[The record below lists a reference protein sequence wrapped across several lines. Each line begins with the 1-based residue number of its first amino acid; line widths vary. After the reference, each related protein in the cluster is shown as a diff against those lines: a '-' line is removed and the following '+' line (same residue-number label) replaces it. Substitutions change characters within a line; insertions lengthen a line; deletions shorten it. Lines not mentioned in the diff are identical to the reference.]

1 LEVEFEG
8 VKMRKFKDSRRGVSA
23 IVVVAAII
31 LIVIVVV
38 AALYALQIGPFGV
51 VKTELIMGTT
61 DSVESAV
68 DPAQAYDFF
77 GWEIIQNTG
86 AALVD
91 IEPGSSAGPEDYT
104 GALATDWTPSI
115 DLKTW
120 TFTLREGVLFE
131 DGTEFNAS
139 HVKYSFDR
147 NIGIA
152 SPDGPQYNMDYAGI
166 IDSIDVV
173 STYEVK
179 FNLKVPFSPFL
190 QLMACQASS
199 IVNPQHAL
207 WDAYLNYTAGDA
219 RASTPMDLGPY
230 MLTEWV
236 RTAGK
241 DDRIVLDV
249 NPYYWNLSGGYPKTD
264 RIIYEFYA
272 DSTGLRLAIEAGDI
286 DIAFRQLS
294 ADDLMAL
301 RTNPNLKVWS
311 GSGAFI
317 QYMIF
322 QEEEIPGLRTLND
335 SRIRRAIAASIN
347 RPQVC
352 DTVFLNLAEP
362 LYSMIPAGMLG
373 HTEAFE
379 VLGDANY
386 TYTQSLLDE
395 LGYNVTNKLEIE
407 LWYESSGHYPSSDL
421 QAALYAFQL
430 EASDVISV
438 SLHSADWPSYRLNRN
453 DGIMHVFVYGWYPDY
468 VDPDNYAFLYWAPW
482 LDHHYID
489 YGVNYQDMVDAFNDA
504 RNTTDAATRISLY
517 EQLENYAVEDCPVI
531 PIYQSSAWAVSK
543 LDVEGVILDISQA
556 WRNWLIIPEFPVN
569 LLAVFIVMT
578 IITVVLTRK
587 FLKLR
592 DSPAK
597 SELLV

>member
-1 LEVEFEG
+1 M
-8 VKMRKFKDSRRGVSA
+8 KRRIAVLFIATILSA
-23 IVVVAAII
+23 TLTVAFINLAGAQSV
-31 LIVIVVV
+31 LVI
-38 AALYALQIGPFGV
+38 
-51 VKTELIMGTT
+51 GTT
-61 DSVESAV
+61 DSVENSL
-68 DPAQAYDFF
+68 DPSQSYDFF
-77 GWEIIQNTG
+77 GWEIIQSIGST
-86 AALVD
+86 LVD
-91 IEPGSSAGPEDYT
+91 IEPGSQAGPDDIIP
-104 GALATDWTPSI
+104 ALATAWVVSPSS
-115 DLKTW
+115 LNW
-120 TFTLREGVLFE
+120 TFTLRQGVLFD
-131 DGTEFNAS
+131 DGLTEFNAT
-139 HVKYSFDR
+139 HVKWSLER
-147 NIGIA
+147 AIWGVNA
-152 SPDGPQYNMDYAGI
+152 SDGPQYNMDYAGI

-272 DSTGLRLAIEAGDI
+272 DSTGLRLAIEALDI

-301 RTNPNLKVWS
+301 RTNPSLKVWS

-335 SRIRRAIAASIN
+335 SRIRRAIAAAIN

-352 DTVFLNLAEP
+352 EFVFLDLAEP

-386 TYTQSLLDE
+386 TYTQSLLDD

-430 EASDVISV
+430 EASEVISV

-453 DGIMHVFVYGWYPDY
+453 DGIMHVFLYGWYPDY

-482 LDHHYID
+482 LNHHYID

-556 WRNWLIIPEFPVN
+556 WRNWLIIPEIPVN

-578 IITVVLTRK
+578 VVTVFLARK
-587 FLKLR
+587 FLKLK